1 MATEEDVRQVVLRHL
16 GGGAGLDHLPADL
29 PLGET
34 GAGLDSIA
42 LIEMLIDCES
52 AFGVPLVD
60 ALLQEGT
67 VTVAAITAAIAAAR
81 RTA

>member
-1 MATEEDVRQVVLRHL
+1 MATEEDVRQVVQRHL

-42 LIEMLIDCES
+42 LVETLIDCES

>member
-1 MATEEDVRQVVLRHL
+1 MSTEKDVRQVVLRHL
-16 GGGAGLDHLPADL
+16 GAGVGLDNLPADL

-42 LIEMLIDCES
+42 LIEMLLDCEA

-60 ALLQEGT
+60 SVLKDGT
-67 VTVAAITAAIAAAR
+67 VTVATIAATIAAR